1 MSALAIAW
9 SPGIGDATPLGWAT
23 VAAYAL
29 ACLACALVGRRAG
42 DQNRRHGWMLIAAAT
57 LLLGVSKR
65 WDILS
70 LIAAAGRTA
79 ASHQGWSEQRHV
91 AQIVAM
97 AAVAIIGVVLLRTAI
112 RLIGC
117 RCSRLALIT
126 VVALAV
132 FATSRAISLHDFE
145 SLLGIELVGIEINR
159 IVELG
164 GLLVLLGLSVARVVA
179 DAAAAGWI
187 SGSRPVATA

>member
-1 MSALAIAW
+1 MVRK
-9 SPGIGDATPLGWAT
+9 TT
-23 VAAYAL
+23 
-29 ACLACALVGRRAG
+29 
-42 DQNRRHGWMLIAAAT
+42 
-57 LLLGVSKR
+57 
-65 WDILS
+65 
-70 LIAAAGRTA
+70 
-79 ASHQGWSEQRHV
+79 
-91 AQIVAM
+91 
-97 AAVAIIGVVLLRTAI
+97 AVAIIGVVLLRTAI

-164 GLLVLLGLSVARVVA
+164 SRYNLVNQAMRLGLLRRHSVTGQQHAHRNFLRNHA
-179 DAAAAGWI
+179 WQYDHAAIQRHTPYASFWQ
-187 SGSRPVATA
+187 TK